1 MMATLDDV
9 LARADLH
16 LDRSL
21 ERLFELL
28 RIPSISTDP
37 AHAPECRRAAEW
49 LVAELS
55 LLGFAS
61 GLRDTAGHPMVVGH
75 RAGPKGA
82 PHVLFYGH
90 YDVQPPDPLEKW
102 QTPPFEP
109 VRRTDSDGMERIYA
123 RGASDDKGQLM
134 TFVEASRAYV
144 ETVGG
149 LPVSVTV
156 LIEGEEE
163 SGSPNLGPFLDAHR
177 GELKADAALVC
188 DTAMVDEA
196 SPVITISLRGL
207 VHEEVIITG
216 PAIDLHSGM
225 YGGPAINPIRVLA
238 RIIADLHDPAGR
250 VTIPGFYDDV
260 RDLSPEIRRQWSS
273 LDFDE
278 RKFLAK
284 VGLKRSVGEAGFS
297 VLEQLWAR
305 PTAEVN
311 GIIGGYTGVG
321 TKTVIP
327 SQASAKVSFRLVAD
341 QKPERIRD
349 GFRAFVRER
358 LPEGASVTFGNGGGA
373 NPAVHIPE
381 SNRFL
386 GAARQALHDEWD
398 KPPVLLGSG
407 GSIPIVGNFQKVLG
421 MDSLMIGFALDDDAI
436 HSPNEKYNLGSFHK
450 GIRSWIRVISALAS
464 ES

>member
-9 LARADLH
+9 LARADLN
-16 LDRSL
+16 LDSSL

-37 AHAPECRRAAEW
+37 RHAPECRRAAQW
-49 LVAELS
+49 LVAQLTS
-55 LLGFAS
+55 LGFDS

-144 ETVGG
+144 EAAGG
-149 LPVSVTV
+149 LPLSVTV

-163 SGSPNLGPFLDAHR
+163 SGSPSLGPFLDAHKSD
-177 GELKADAALVC
+177 LKADVALVC
-188 DTAMVDEA
+188 DTGMVGGGT
-196 SPVITISLRGL
+196 PVITTRLRGL
-207 VHEEVIITG
+207 VHDEVVITG
-216 PAIDLHSGM
+216 PAVDLHSGM
-225 YGGPAINPIRVLA
+225 YGGPAVNPIKVLA
-238 RIIADLHDPAGR
+238 RIIADLHDGAGR

-273 LDFDE
+273 LDFDD
-278 RKFLAK
+278 RDFLAK
-284 VGLKRSVGEAGFS
+284 VGLERSVGEKGFS
-297 VLEQLWAR
+297 ILEQLWAR

-311 GIIGGYTGVG
+311 GIIGGYTGIG

-327 SQASAKVSFRLVAD
+327 SQASAKFSFRLVAD

-349 GFRAFVRER
+349 SFRSFVRER
-358 LPEGASVTFGNGGGA
+358 LPEGAAAGFSNGGGA
-373 NPAVHIPE
+373 NSAVHIPQ

-386 GAARQALHDEWD
+386 GAARQALEAEWR
-398 KPPVLLGSG
+398 KPPLLLGSG
-407 GSIPIVGNFQKVLG
+407 GSIPIVGNFQRVLG

-436 HSPNEKYNLGSFHK
+436 HSPNEKYDLESFHK

-464 ES
+464 ER

>member
-9 LARADLH
+9 LARADRD
-16 LDRSL
+16 LDHSL

-37 AHAPECRRAAEW
+37 AHAPECRRAAQW
-49 LVAELS
+49 LVAELAS
-55 LLGFAS
+55 LGFDS
-61 GLRDTAGHPMVVGH
+61 GLRDTTRHPMVVGH
-75 RAGPKGA
+75 RAGPEGA

-144 ETVGG
+144 ETAGG
-149 LPVSVTV
+149 LPVTVTV

-163 SGSPNLGPFLDAHR
+163 CGSPSLGPFLDAHR
-177 GELKADAALVC
+177 DELEADIALVC
-188 DTAMVDEA
+188 DTGMVDEA
-196 SPVITISLRGL
+196 TPVITTRLRGL

-225 YGGPAINPIRVLA
+225 YGGPAINPIKVLA
-238 RIIADLHDPAGR
+238 RIIADLTDRKGR
-250 VTIPGFYDDV
+250 VTIPGFYDEV
-260 RDLSPEIRRQWSS
+260 RDLSPAIRRQWSE
-273 LDFDE
+273 LNFNE
-278 RKFLAK
+278 EKFLAK
-284 VGLKRSVGEAGFS
+284 VGLRRSVGEEGHS
-297 VLEQLWAR
+297 VLEQIWAR
-305 PTAEVN
+305 PTAEIN

-327 SQASAKVSFRLVAD
+327 SQASAKFSFRLVAD
-341 QKPERIRD
+341 QNPERIRES
-349 GFRAFVRER
+349 FHAFVRER
-358 LPEGASVTFGNGGGA
+358 LPEGAAVSFGPPVGA
-373 NPAVHIPE
+373 SPAVHIPE

-386 GAARQALHDEWD
+386 GAARQALENEWR

-436 HSPNEKYNLGSFHK
+436 HSPNEKYNVESFHK
-450 GIRSWIRVISALAS
+450 GIRSWIRVLSALGS
-464 ES
+464 ER

>member
-9 LARADLH
+9 LARADH
-16 LDRSL
+16 NLDHSL

-37 AHAPECRRAAEW
+37 AHAPECRRAAQW
-49 LVAELS
+49 LVAELAA
-55 LLGFAS
+55 LGFDS
-61 GLRDTAGHPMVVGH
+61 GLRDTTGHPMVVGH

-144 ETVGG
+144 EAAGE

-163 SGSPNLGPFLDAHR
+163 SGSPSLGPFLDAHR
-177 GELKADAALVC
+177 GELKADIALVC
-188 DTAMVDEA
+188 DTGMVDKA
-196 SPVITISLRGL
+196 TPVVTTRLRGL
-207 VHEEVIITG
+207 VHEEVTVTG
-216 PAIDLHSGM
+216 PSIDLHSGM
-225 YGGPAINPIRVLA
+225 YGGPAINPIKVLA
-238 RIIADLHDPAGR
+238 RIIADLTDAEGR
-250 VTIPGFYDDV
+250 VTLPGFYDEV
-260 RDLSPEIRRQWSS
+260 RDLSPEIRRQWAALS
-273 LDFDE
+273 FDE
-278 RKFLAK
+278 RKFLEK
-284 VGLKRSVGEAGFS
+284 VGLKRSAGEEGFT
-297 VLEQLWAR
+297 VLEQIWAR
-305 PTAEVN
+305 PTAEIN
-311 GIIGGYTGVG
+311 GIIGGYTGPG

-327 SQASAKVSFRLVAD
+327 SQASAKFSFRLVAD
-341 QKPERIRD
+341 QNPDRIRES
-349 GFRAFVRER
+349 FRAFVDAR
-358 LPEGASVTFGNGGGA
+358 LPEGASVSFGQIHGA
-373 NPAVHIPE
+373 SPAVHIPE
-381 SNRFL
+381 GNRFL
-386 GAARQALHDEWD
+386 GAARQALENEWH
-398 KPPVLLGSG
+398 KAPVLLGSG

-436 HSPNEKYNLGSFHK
+436 HSPNEKYNLLSLHK
-450 GIRSWIRVISALAS
+450 GIRSWIRVLSALAS
-464 ES
+464 ER

>member
-9 LARADLH
+9 LARADLN
-16 LDRSL
+16 LDSSL

-37 AHAPECRRAAEW
+37 HHAPECRRAAQW
-49 LVAELS
+49 LVAQLTS
-55 LLGFAS
+55 LGFDS

-144 ETVGG
+144 EAAGG
-149 LPVSVTV
+149 LPLSVTV

-163 SGSPNLGPFLDAHR
+163 SGSPSLGPFLDAHKSD
-177 GELKADAALVC
+177 LKADVALVC
-188 DTAMVDEA
+188 DTGMVGGGT
-196 SPVITISLRGL
+196 PVITTRLRGL
-207 VHEEVIITG
+207 VHDEVVITG
-216 PAIDLHSGM
+216 PAVDLHSGM
-225 YGGPAINPIRVLA
+225 YGGPAVNPIKVLA
-238 RIIADLHDPAGR
+238 RIIADLHDEAGR

-273 LDFDE
+273 LDFDD
-278 RKFLAK
+278 RNFLAK
-284 VGLKRSVGEAGFS
+284 VGLERSVGEKGFS
-297 VLEQLWAR
+297 ILEQLWAR

-311 GIIGGYTGVG
+311 GIIGGYTGIG

-327 SQASAKVSFRLVAD
+327 SQASAKFSFRLVAD

-349 GFRAFVRER
+349 SFRSFVRER
-358 LPEGASVTFGNGGGA
+358 LPEGAAAGFSNGGGA
-373 NPAVHIPE
+373 NSAVHIPL

-386 GAARQALHDEWD
+386 GAARQALEAEWR
-398 KPPVLLGSG
+398 KPPLLLGSG
-407 GSIPIVGNFQKVLG
+407 GSIPIVGNFQRVLG

-436 HSPNEKYNLGSFHK
+436 HSPNEKYDLESFHK

-464 ES
+464 ER

>member
-1 MMATLDDV
+1 MATLDDV
-9 LARADLH
+9 LARADLN
-16 LDRSL
+16 LDDSL

-37 AHAPECRRAAEW
+37 AHAPECRRAAQW
-49 LVAELS
+49 LVARLS
-55 LLGFAS
+55 SFGFDS

-134 TFVEASRAYV
+134 TFLEASRAYV
-144 ETVGG
+144 ETAGA

-163 SGSPNLGPFLDAHR
+163 CGSPSLGPFLAANLGDLA
-177 GELKADAALVC
+177 ADIALVC
-188 DTAMVDEA
+188 DTGMVDGKT
-196 SPVITISLRGL
+196 PVITTRLRGL
-207 VHEEVIITG
+207 VHEEVTVTG

-225 YGGPAINPIRVLA
+225 YGGPAVNPIKVLA
-238 RIIADLHDPAGR
+238 RIIADLHDAAGR
-250 VTIPGFYDDV
+250 VTIPRFYDDV
-260 RDLSPEIRRQWSS
+260 RDLSPEIARQWSS
-273 LDFDE
+273 LDFDAH
-278 RKFLAK
+278 RFLAK
-284 VGLKRSVGEAGFS
+284 VGLKRSVGEEGFS
-297 VLEQLWAR
+297 VLEQIWAR

-327 SQASAKVSFRLVAD
+327 SEASAKFSFRLVAD

-349 GFRAFVRER
+349 AFRAFVRER
-358 LPEGASVTFGNGGGA
+358 LPDGAAVELRHRRQRQPRRSHPGGQPLSRRRPPGA
-373 NPAVHIPE
+373 RGRMGQAA
-381 SNRFL
+381 
-386 GAARQALHDEWD
+386 GAAR
-398 KPPVLLGSG
+398 LGRVD
-407 GSIPIVGNFQKVLG
+407 PHRRQLQKVLG

-436 HSPNEKYNLGSFHK
+436 HSPNEKYDLASFHK

-464 ES
+464 ER